1 MKVEDVVRLYTLF
14 KNKSIEVWIDG
25 GWGIDALLGEQTR
38 PHDDLDIAIEH
49 KNVENL
55 RHLLNEQGY
64 KEKKISSD
72 WNFVLV
78 NGSKEIDVHVFGF
91 NDKGNN
97 IYGIAYP
104 KESLAGIG
112 TIDGNTVKCIS
123 PEWVIKFHANYKPKD
138 KDLKDIQAL
147 CDKFG
152 IEPPKNYKKL

>member
-1 MKVEDVVRLYTLF
+1 MEANDVIKLYKLF
-14 KNKSIEVWIDG
+14 EENSIEVCIDG

-64 KEKKISSD
+64 KEKKRSSD

-78 NGSKEIDVHVFGF
+78 NGSKEIDVHVFEF
-91 NDKGNN
+91 DDKGND
-97 IYGIAYP
+97 IYGIAYS
-104 KESLAGIG
+104 KESLTGTGI
-112 TIDGNTVKCIS
+112 IDGNIVRCVS

>member
-1 MKVEDVVRLYTLF
+1 MKANDVIKLYKLF
-14 KNKSIEVWIDG
+14 EQNGIEVWIDG
-25 GWGIDALLGEQTR
+25 GWGVDALLGKQTR

-49 KNVENL
+49 KSVEKL
-55 RHLLNEQGY
+55 SHLLNEQGY
-64 KEKKISSD
+64 KEKKRSSD

-78 NGSKEIDVHVFGF
+78 NGSKEIDVHVFEF
-91 NDKGNN
+91 DEKGNN

-104 KESLAGIG
+104 KESLTGTG
-112 TIDGNTVKCIS
+112 TINGNAVKCIS
-123 PEWVIKFHANYKPKD
+123 PEWVIKFHANYEPKY